1 MKALRTISLLFASF
15 SLVACNKPASTAEQ
29 KPGDEAPAAIASSA
43 AVATQAS
50 NVGKLPDV
58 VSFNEH
64 IQPIFADTCYHCH
77 GPDSGTREPKKE
89 PLRLDRPEYAFA
101 PREDGKPVIKPGD
114 PAGSI
119 MIQLIKEK
127 DEDLRMPPPEA
138 HKEIS
143 ARQLALFERW
153 IEQGAKYEEH
163 WSFIPPVKAAVP
175 EAKQK
180 DWVKNPIDNFILD
193 TLEQQNFAPNPVENP
208 RRLYRRLSFDLT
220 GLPPLPAAVD
230 TFEKAFA
237 TDADKAIADAADAM
251 MASEQGAEHFSR
263 QWLDAIRYADTH
275 GIHIDNYRSI
285 WPYRDWVINAF
296 RNNMPWDQF
305 TIEQIGGDLLP
316 NATLDQIVAT
326 GYGRCLPTTGEGGA
340 IADEYFAIYA
350 GDQVATTSAVWL
362 GLSTQCAA
370 CHDHKFDP
378 VSQKEFY
385 QMTAFFRNT
394 PMSGLDGNRADHP
407 PNIFVPAMAD
417 RARSTTIATE
427 ITTEEKNLA
436 ARQKTAE
443 ADFQRWLTTASVPGA
458 TAPDPSLQLHLPL
471 NESDGPFRGT
481 LLGQPY
487 ENISPIARRE
497 TPIGKALQANAQ
509 VLTIGDVGNF
519 SRKDS
524 FSYSTFV
531 FIEGEPTG
539 AVFSRMD
546 IKAGHR
552 GWDFWLEAGK
562 PAAHVIDTYPKKST
576 KIYAKDPLEANKWH
590 HIAVVFDGSKP
601 NEQYVRMFVNGQQVN
616 HETAQKN
623 VGNDIQ
629 SKALFLVGGRTG
641 GDNIGG
647 NVSLQ
652 DLRIYNRAISAA
664 EITALSTRMPLETI
678 LAMPAEQ
685 RTPQQTKAL
694 YQFFLAKHDT
704 VGQAILTKIEALK
717 KEQTEINARGAVS
730 LIMQEKPNS
739 EPFAHV
745 LNRGSYADVGDK
757 VGVGVPKV
765 LHPMT
770 DAMPK
775 NRLGLGQWLIDKKN
789 PLVGRVTV
797 NRLWGYLYGTGIVE
811 TVEDFGIMGARP
823 SHPKLLDWLAV
834 EFMESG
840 WNYRH
845 MVKLMVTS
853 ATYRQSGAVSPEKL
867 ERDPLNRLIGRAP
880 RYRLEAEPL
889 RDGIL
894 HQANLL
900 VQQVGGPSV
909 KPYQPEGI
917 WEAVAMTQSNTR
929 NYVADTGEKLYRRS
943 MYTLWKRTAPPASM
957 EILNAPSR
965 ETFCVRR
972 ELTNTPLQAFVT
984 MNDPQ
989 FVEAFRQLA
998 TLAIQSGSD
1007 PTARL
1012 QFIAQRLITR
1022 DLTAEEI
1029 TTMQE
1034 TLAAATKHYTANTE
1048 DATKL
1053 ISIGASKAD
1062 PQVPVAELASW
1073 TIVTNQIFNLDE
1085 ALTK

>member
-1 MKALRTISLLFASF
+1 MLRGPVRVTG
-15 SLVACNKPASTAEQ
+15 EQ
-29 KPGDEAPAAIASSA
+29 GAGADEAVDQPLHPVFVLREEGAGDRDDAAGLTGEEF
-43 AVATQAS
+43 VA
-50 NVGKLPDV
+50 D
-58 VSFNEH
+58 
-64 IQPIFADTCYHCH
+64 
-77 GPDSGTREPKKE
+77 
-89 PLRLDRPEYAFA
+89 LDRPSDAFA
-101 PREDGKPVIKPGD
+101 PREDGKPIIKPGD
-114 PAGSI
+114 PAASM

-163 WSFIPPVKAAVP
+163 WAFIPPTKSSLP
-175 EAKQK
+175 EVQQK
-180 DWVKNPIDNFILD
+180 DWVKNPIDQYVLAQ
-193 TLEQQNFAPNPVENP
+193 LEQQNFTPNPVENP

-230 TFEKAFA
+230 AFEKAYA
-237 TDADKAIADAADAM
+237 ADADKAIADAADAL
-251 MASEQGAEHFSR
+251 MATEQGAEHFAR
-263 QWLDAIRYADTH
+263 HWLDAIRYADTH

-296 RNNMPWDQF
+296 RKNMPWDQF
-305 TIEQIGGDLLP
+305 TIEQLGGDLLP

-326 GYGRCLPTTGEGGA
+326 GYGRCIPTTGEGGA

-378 VSQKEFY
+378 VSTKEFY

-417 RARSTTIATE
+417 RARSTTIAAE

-443 ADFQRWLTTASVPGA
+443 PDFLRWLATASIPGA
-458 TAPDPSLQLHLPL
+458 TAADPSLQMHLPF

-487 ENISPIARRE
+487 ENISPIARRD
-497 TPIGKALQANAQ
+497 TPNGKALQANAQ

-524 FSYSTFV
+524 FTYSTFV
-531 FIEGEPTG
+531 FIEGQPTG

-546 IKAGHR
+546 IKDNHR
-552 GWDFWLEAGK
+552 GWDFWMEAGK
-562 PAAHVIDTYPKKST
+562 PAVHVIESFPRKSS
-576 KIYAKDPLEANKWH
+576 KIHAKDPLEAGKWH
-590 HIAVVFDGSKP
+590 HIAVVFDGTKP
-601 NEQYVRMFVNGQQVN
+601 NEQYLRMFVNGTQVN
-616 HETAQKN
+616 HETVQKN

-704 VGQAILTKIEALK
+704 VGQDILKKIDALK
-717 KEQTEINARGAVS
+717 KEQTDITARGAVS

-739 EPFAHV
+739 EPFAHI

-757 VGVGVPKV
+757 VAVGVPKV

-775 NRLGLGQWLIDKKN
+775 NRLGLGQWLVDKKN

-797 NRLWGYLYGTGIVE
+797 NRLWGYLFGTGIVE

-853 ATYRQSGAVSPEKL
+853 ATYRQSAAVSPDKL
-867 ERDPLNRLIGRAP
+867 ERDPLNRLLGRAP

-894 HQANLL
+894 HQSNLL
-900 VQQVGGPSV
+900 VKQVGGPSV

-917 WEAVAMTQSNTR
+917 WEAVAMDQSNTR
-929 NYVADTGEKLYRRS
+929 NYVADTGDKLYRRS

-957 EILNAPSR
+957 EILNAPGR

-972 ELTNTPLQAFVT
+972 ERTNTPLQAFVT

-989 FVEAFRQLA
+989 FVEAYRQLA
-998 TLAIQSGSD
+998 TLAILSGSD
-1007 PTARL
+1007 ATARL
-1012 QFIAQRLITR
+1012 QFIAQRLLSR
-1022 DLTAEEI
+1022 NLTTEEI
-1029 TTMQE
+1029 ATMQQ
-1034 TLAAATKHYTANTE
+1034 TLDAATKHYAANVE

-1053 ISIGASKAD
+1053 ITIGASKAD
-1062 PQVPVAELASW
+1062 PQVTAADLASW
-1073 TIVTNQIFNLDE
+1073 TVVTNQIFNLDE
-1085 ALTK
+1085 SLTK

>member
-1 MKALRTISLLFASF
+1 MKAPRTILLFLASLF
-15 SLVACNKPASTAEQ
+15 LVACNKPSSTTEK
-29 KPGDEAPAAIASSA
+29 KPGEEAPAVASLPA
-43 AVATQAS
+43 APAA
-50 NVGKLPDV
+50 NIGKLPDV

-114 PAGSI
+114 PAAST

-127 DEDLRMPPPEA
+127 DPDIRMPPPEA

-143 ARQLALFERW
+143 PRQLALFERW

-163 WSFIPPVKAAVP
+163 WAFIPPVKAALP
-175 EAKQK
+175 EVKQK
-180 DWVKNPIDNFILD
+180 DWVKNPIDYFILD
-193 TLEQQNFAPNPVENP
+193 QLEQQNFTPNPVENP

-230 TFEKAFA
+230 AFEKAYSA
-237 TDADKAIADAADAM
+237 DADKAIAEAADAM
-251 MASEQGAEHFSR
+251 MATDQGAEHFTR

-326 GYGRCLPTTGEGGA
+326 GYGRCIPTTGEGGA
-340 IADEYFAIYA
+340 IAAEYFAIYA

-378 VSQKEFY
+378 VSAKEFY
-385 QMTAFFRNT
+385 EMTAFFRNT

-417 RARSTTIATE
+417 RARSTTIAAE

-436 ARQKTAE
+436 DRQKNAE
-443 ADFQRWLTTASVPGA
+443 PDFQRWLATASTPGA
-458 TAPDPSLQLHLPL
+458 IAPDPALQLHLPF
-471 NESDGPFRGT
+471 NESDGPFRGI

-487 ENISPIARRE
+487 ENI
-497 TPIGKALQANAQ
+497 TPIERRDTPNGKALQANAQ

-524 FSYSTFV
+524 FTYSTFV
-531 FIEGEPTG
+531 FIEGQPTG

-546 IKAGHR
+546 INAGHR

-562 PAAHVIDTYPKKST
+562 PAAHVIDSHPKKST
-576 KIYAKDPLEANKWH
+576 KIHAKDPLEANKWH

-601 NEQYVRMFVNGQQVN
+601 NDQYLRMFVNGKQVN
-616 HETAQKN
+616 HEAPQKN

-685 RTPQQTKAL
+685 RTPEQTKAL

-704 VGQAILTKIEALK
+704 VGQGILAKIEALK
-717 KEQTEINARGAVS
+717 KEQTDITARGAVS

-739 EPFAHV
+739 EPFAHI
-745 LNRGSYADVGDK
+745 LNRGAYADVGEK
-757 VGVGVPKV
+757 VSVGVPKV

-770 DAMPK
+770 DDMPK
-775 NRLGLGQWLIDKKN
+775 NRLGLGKWLVDKKN

-853 ATYRQSGAVSPEKL
+853 ATYRQSAVVSPEKL
-867 ERDPLNRLIGRAP
+867 ERDPLNRLVGRAP

-917 WEAVAMTQSNTR
+917 WEAVAMKESNTR
-929 NYVADTGEKLYRRS
+929 NYVADTGDKLYRRS

-957 EILNAPSR
+957 DILNAPSR

-989 FVEAFRQLA
+989 FVEAYRQLA

-1007 PTARL
+1007 STARL

-1022 DLTAEEI
+1022 DLTVEEI
-1029 TTMQE
+1029 TTMQQ
-1034 TLAAATKHYTANTE
+1034 TLDAATKHYTAQAE
-1048 DATKL
+1048 DASKL
-1053 ISIGASKAD
+1053 TSIGASKAD
-1062 PQVPVAELASW
+1062 PQVPAAELASW
-1073 TIVTNQIFNLDE
+1073 TVVTSQIFNLDE

>member
-15 SLVACNKPASTAEQ
+15 SLVACNKPSSTAEQ
-29 KPGDEAPAAIASSA
+29 KPGDEAPAPVASST
-43 AVATQAS
+43 VTATPTS
-50 NVGKLPDV
+50 NIGKLPDV

-77 GPDSGTREPKKE
+77 GPDSGTREPKSE

-114 PAGSI
+114 PAGST

-127 DEDLRMPPPEA
+127 DPDIRMPPPEA

-143 ARQLALFERW
+143 AWQLALFERW

-175 EAKQK
+175 EVKQK
-180 DWVKNPIDNFILD
+180 DWAKNPIDNFILD
-193 TLEQQNFAPNPVENP
+193 KLEQQNFAPNPVENP
-208 RRLYRRLSFDLT
+208 RRLYRRLNFDLT

-230 TFEKAFA
+230 AFEKAFA
-237 TDADKAIADAADAM
+237 TNPDKAIADAADAM

-305 TIEQIGGDLLP
+305 TIEQIGGDLLA

-385 QMTAFFRNT
+385 QLTAFFRNT

-417 RARSTTIATE
+417 RERSITIATE

-443 ADFQRWLTTASVPGA
+443 PDFQRWLTTASVPGA
-458 TAPDPSLQLHLPL
+458 TAPDPSLQLHLPF

-487 ENISPIARRE
+487 ENISPIARRD

-519 SRKDS
+519 ARKDS
-524 FSYSTFV
+524 FTYSTFV

-562 PAAHVIDTYPKKST
+562 PAAHVIDTYPRKSS
-576 KIYAKDPLEANKWH
+576 KIHAKDPLEANKWH

-601 NEQYVRMFVNGQQVN
+601 NEQYVRMFVNGQQIN

-623 VGNDIQ
+623 VGNNIQ

-704 VGQAILTKIEALK
+704 VGQGILAKIEALK
-717 KEQTEINARGAVS
+717 KEQTEITARGAVS

-739 EPFAHV
+739 EPSAHV

-775 NRLGLGQWLIDKKN
+775 NRLGLGQWLVDKKN

-867 ERDPLNRLIGRAP
+867 ERDPLNRLLGRAP

-989 FVEAFRQLA
+989 FVEAYRQLA

-1029 TTMQE
+1029 TTMQQ
-1034 TLAAATKHYTANTE
+1034 TLATATKHYSANTE